1 MGEGN
6 LVIKHSSSGRDKKDK
21 AEVIFKIKL
30 SNKVYTIPE
39 GLSPA
44 DEKILIEALVQNGFA
59 DITTLKGT
67 MYDKDKQKYIYSAIH
82 PDHGEKNP
90 INGNTTLAMMD
101 EKGKPICDKDGKQ
114 IETKLQ
120 IIDGVVKTDDQA
132 VYQALIRAGYYSGHW
147 DVAREEKK

>member
-1 MGEGN
+1 M
-6 LVIKHSSSGRDKKDK
+6 VIKHTSSGRDKKDK
-21 AEVIFKIKL
+21 TEIMFKIKL
-30 SNKVYTIPE
+30 MNKIYTIPKD
-39 GLSPA
+39 LNPA
-44 DEKILIEALVQNGFA
+44 DEKILVEALVQNGFS

-67 MYDKDKQKYIYSAIH
+67 MYDKEKQKYIYSAIH

-90 INGNTTLAMMD
+90 INGNTTLTMMN

-114 IETKLQ
+114 IAIQLQ
-120 IIDGVVKTDDQA
+120 IVNGVVKTDDQS